1 MHISASTLISTLLL
15 AGNGALAQ
23 LLTTTYTWAQ
33 GDTVVISTG
42 TNALGAATTRVVQ
55 TITSGVAATTINTR
69 LATATTATTAVNDD
83 GDDEPTTTRTTT
95 TGRTTTTDNQRVV
108 GNTPTTT
115 GAPMHTTT
123 YWLDPGDG
131 VWTVFTWTAPTTA
144 LPTVATANV
153 PAGTIQDYQAY
164 QSAIN
169 SVVLESAQAAVANAS
184 KSGSLARRSVVS
196 TDAILGGWTAM
207 VLGVVGAGVGVF
219 ML

>member
-1 MHISASTLISTLLL
+1 MYISTSTIISTLLL
-15 AGNGALAQ
+15 AGSNVLGQ
-23 LLTTTYTWAQ
+23 QFTTTFPWAQ
-33 GDTVVISTG
+33 GDTVVLSTG
-42 TNALGAATTRVVQ
+42 TNALGVATTRTLQ
-55 TITSGVAATTINTR
+55 TITTGVAGATTNTR
-69 LATATTATTAVNDD
+69 LTTATTATTALDD
-83 GDDEPTTTRTTT
+83 DDDDTTTQTTARPTTTE
-95 TGRTTTTDNQRVV
+95 QRVV

-115 GAPMHTTT
+115 GKPMRTTT

-153 PAGTIQDYQAY
+153 PAGTIQDYQEY

-169 SVVLESAQAAVANAS
+169 SVVLESAQAAVANS
-184 KSGSLARRSVVS
+184 SRSGSLARRSVVGA
-196 TDAILGGWTAM
+196 DAILGGWTAM